1 MQNAR
6 ILVGILKEKKYTISF
21 AESATGGL
29 LASSI
34 VDIPDASWV
43 LAESL
48 VTYSNEAKMKYLDVK
63 KETIDKYNVVS
74 IEVVK
79 EMAIGLHKLTNSNV
93 CVSVSGVA
101 GPSGGTK
108 EIPVGTICIG
118 FYINGYEYQVKEVF
132 SGTRNEVRIKTKEY
146 IFKTLIDLLGEN
158 NGKRF

>member
-6 ILVGILKEKKYTISF
+6 ILVDILKEKKYTISF

>member
-6 ILVGILKEKKYTISF
+6 ILVDILKEKKYTISF

-79 EMAIGLHKLTNSNV
+79 EMARGLNKLTNSNV

-108 EIPVGTICIG
+108 EIHVGTICIG

>member
-6 ILVGILKEKKYTISF
+6 ILVDILKEKKYTISF

-79 EMAIGLHKLTNSNV
+79 EMAIGLNKLTNSNV
-93 CVSVSGVA
+93 CVSVSGIA

>member
-1 MQNAR
+1 MKNAR
-6 ILVGILKEKKYTISF
+6 LLVDILKEKNYTISF

>member
-6 ILVGILKEKKYTISF
+6 ILVDILKEKKYTISF

-132 SGTRNEVRIKTKEY
+132 SGTRNEVRFKTKEY

>member
-6 ILVGILKEKKYTISF
+6 ILVDILKEKKHTISF

-132 SGTRNEVRIKTKEY
+132 SGTRNEVRFKTKEY

>member
-6 ILVGILKEKKYTISF
+6 ILVDILKEKKYTISF

-79 EMAIGLHKLTNSNV
+79 EMAVGLNKLTNSNV
-93 CVSVSGVA
+93 CVSVSGIA

>member
-6 ILVGILKEKKYTISF
+6 ILVDILKEKKYTISF

-132 SGTRNEVRIKTKEY
+132 SGTRNEVRIKTKDY

>member
-6 ILVGILKEKKYTISF
+6 KLVDILKEKKYTISF

>member
-6 ILVGILKEKKYTISF
+6 ILVDILKEKKYTISF

-79 EMAIGLHKLTNSNV
+79 EMAIGLNKLTNSNV

>member
-1 MQNAR
+1 MKNA
-6 ILVGILKEKKYTISF
+6 LKEKEYTISF

-43 LAESL
+43 LTESL

-132 SGTRNEVRIKTKEY
+132 SGTRNEVRFKTKEY